1 MNGEHFKKIKEVE
14 EMLLDVGTLLMSNGA
29 STGRVRTTVNR
40 IAEALGY
47 EVELLITSRSL
58 MLTVTEE
65 NGTDYTSSVRRTP
78 PHSVNFKL
86 VSGISRMSWRV
97 IEDKMTVEQINEDII
112 RLTSLPHYP
121 RLVVLS
127 LVALAGASFCRLFG
141 GDGVEMIIAYCATFF
156 GLFIRQEA
164 IKKRFN
170 PYLAIVFAAF
180 SASIISGFAVKFGI
194 GANPEYALAT
204 SVLFLIPGVPFI
216 NSLTDLIDGNTLN
229 GIVRGVNGFI
239 IAFAIA
245 LGLMFAMKI
254 YGL

>member
-1 MNGEHFKKIKEVE
+1 MNGPNIGKIKEVE
-14 EMLLDVGTLLMSNGA
+14 EMLLDVGTLLMSSGA

-40 IAEALGY
+40 IADALNY
-47 EVELLITSRSL
+47 DVELLITSRSL

-78 PHSVNFKL
+78 PHGVNFRI

-97 IEDKMTVEQINEDII
+97 IEEKLTVDQINAEIT

-127 LVALAGASFCRLFG
+127 LVALAGASFCRLSG
-141 GDGVEMIIAYCATFF
+141 GEGFELLVTFVATFF
-156 GLFIRQEA
+156 GLYIRQEA
-164 IKKRFN
+164 VKKRFN
-170 PYLAIVFAAF
+170 PYLSIVFASFA
-180 SASIISGFAVKFGI
+180 ASVISGLSVKLGI
-194 GANPEYALAT
+194 GDTPEHALAT
-204 SVLFLIPGVPFI
+204 SVLFLIPGVPLI

-239 IAFAIA
+239 MAFAIA
-245 LGLMFAMKI
+245 LGLMFAMQL
-254 YGL
+254 YGI

>member
-1 MNGEHFKKIKEVE
+1 MNGEHIKKIKGVE

-40 IAEALGY
+40 IAGALGY

-65 NGTDYTSSVRRTP
+65 NGSDYTSSVRRTP
-78 PHSVNFKL
+78 PHAVNFRI

-97 IEDKMTVEQINEDII
+97 IEDNLSVEQINIEIT

-121 RLVVLS
+121 RLLVLS
-127 LVALAGASFCRLFG
+127 LVALSGASFCRLFG
-141 GDGVEMIIAYCATFF
+141 GGWLEMLVTFMATFV

-164 IKKRFN
+164 IKHRFN
-170 PYLAIVFAAF
+170 PYMAIVFASFA
-180 SASIISGFAVKFGI
+180 ASLISGLSVKMGI
-194 GANPEYALAT
+194 GSTSDHALAT
-204 SVLFLIPGVPFI
+204 SVLFLIPGVPLI

-245 LGLMFAMKI
+245 LGLMFAMQL
-254 YGL
+254 YGI

>member
-1 MNGEHFKKIKEVE
+1 MNRQNIEKVKEVE

-40 IAEALGY
+40 IADALGY
-47 EVELLITSRSL
+47 DVELLITSRSL

-65 NGTDYTSSVRRTP
+65 NGSDYTSSVRRTP
-78 PHSVNFKL
+78 PHGVNFRL
-86 VSGISRMSWRV
+86 VSGISRMSWRI
-97 IEDKMTVEQINEDII
+97 IEDKLSLEQINEEIS

-141 GDGVEMIIAYCATFF
+141 GEGWELVVTFVASF
-156 GLFIRQEA
+156 CGLFIRQEA

-170 PYLAIVFAAF
+170 PYLSIVFASF
-180 SASIISGFAVKFGI
+180 TASMIAGLSVKLGI
-194 GANPEYALAT
+194 GDSPEHALAT
-204 SVLFLIPGVPFI
+204 SVLFLIPGVPLI

-229 GIVRGVNGFI
+229 GIVRGINGFI
-239 IAFAIA
+239 MAFAIA
-245 LGLMFAMKI
+245 LGLMCAMQI

>member
-1 MNGEHFKKIKEVE
+1 MNRQNFDKVKAVE

-47 EVELLITSRSL
+47 DVELLITSRSL

-65 NGTDYTSSVRRTP
+65 NGSDYTSSVRRTP
-78 PHSVNFKL
+78 PHGVNFKL
-86 VSGISRMSWRV
+86 VSGISRMSWRI
-97 IEDKMTVEQINEDII
+97 IEDKLNLEQINEEIT

-141 GDGVEMIIAYCATFF
+141 GEGWELVVTFVASFF
-156 GLFIRQEA
+156 GLYIRQEA

-170 PYLAIVFAAF
+170 PYLAIVFASF
-180 SASIISGFAVKFGI
+180 SASMIAGLSIKLGI
-194 GANPEYALAT
+194 GDSPEHALAT
-204 SVLFLIPGVPFI
+204 SVLFLIPGVPLI

-229 GIVRGVNGFI
+229 GIVRGINCFI
-239 IAFAIA
+239 MAFAIA
-245 LGLMFAMKI
+245 LGLMFAMQI
-254 YGL
+254 YGI

>member
-1 MNGEHFKKIKEVE
+1 MNRQNFDKVKEVE

-40 IAEALGY
+40 IADALGY
-47 EVELLITSRSL
+47 DVELLITSRSL

-65 NGTDYTSSVRRTP
+65 NGSDYTSSVRRTP
-78 PHSVNFKL
+78 PHGVNFRL
-86 VSGISRMSWRV
+86 VSGISRMSWRI
-97 IEDKMTVEQINEDII
+97 IEDKLSLEHINLEIS
-112 RLTSLPHYP
+112 RLTLLPHYP

-141 GDGVEMIIAYCATFF
+141 GEGWELVVTFVASFF

-170 PYLAIVFAAF
+170 PYLAIAFASFAA
-180 SASIISGFAVKFGI
+180 SMIAGLSVKLGI
-194 GANPEYALAT
+194 GDSPEHALAT
-204 SVLFLIPGVPFI
+204 SVLFLIPGVPLI

-229 GIVRGVNGFI
+229 GIVRGINGFI
-239 IAFAIA
+239 MAFAIA
-245 LGLMFAMKI
+245 LGLMCAMQI